1 MNTFA
6 LDLSTAFSLARQ
18 LGKLLTVHVLSEIY
32 SGIKSVTSLKSVPIF
47 SEHKWYPIGLN
58 KGKMAARLARS
69 RTFKD
74 DPQLRSF
81 YLNNVTATGKTLG
94 IGSYGS
100 VLEVCETNWHIVHWV
115 NT

>member
-1 MNTFA
+1 
-6 LDLSTAFSLARQ
+6 
-18 LGKLLTVHVLSEIY
+18 
-32 SGIKSVTSLKSVPIF
+32 
-47 SEHKWYPIGLN
+47 
-58 KGKMAARLARS
+58 MAARLARS